1 MWGLLVPNINVM
13 KCVFTRTEGEDK
25 IRPNYKLRSDE
36 IIEIDYS
43 ELAGVGSMFW
53 ITMNKFSVEIFN

>member
-1 MWGLLVPNINVM
+1 M

-43 ELAGVGSMFW
+43 ELAGVGSMF
-53 ITMNKFSVEIFN
+53 

>member
-1 MWGLLVPNINVM
+1 MLW

-25 IRPNYKLRSDE
+25 IRPNYKLRSDK

-43 ELAGVGSMFW
+43 ELAGVGYMFC
-53 ITMNKFSVEIFN
+53 ITMNNFTVEIFN